1 MYDFV
6 ESLFKQLKSKGTPC
20 NYLHCDNTGEHMC
33 GFDIE
38 FTPPHSPQYN
48 KRIECQFV
56 VVLQRA
62 TSSMFSSG
70 IEVEFRNKVWAEA
83 VSMSPFLGDLFPNA
97 RSSVPADE
105 LFWDKKSEWYPYL
118 IKFGRIGMVMSRIQ
132 KRKMEGPGIP
142 VMIMVGY
149 ALNHKAGSYR
159 MYNAATKK
167 ILIWN
172 TIKWTVFTKWKV
184 QTEFKEFQEIKTA
197 ATETTA
203 EDVPYDDS
211 DSDDSISKDITTT
224 GLGLTGNSQERVG
237 TSSTSSSRAR
247 DKSKQGLLFP
257 GRNQYEQFMTASHS
271 VVRDNA

>member
-1 MYDFV
+1 
-6 ESLFKQLKSKGTPC
+6 
-20 NYLHCDNTGEHMC
+20 
-33 GFDIE
+33 
-38 FTPPHSPQYN
+38 
-48 KRIECQFV
+48 
-56 VVLQRA
+56 
-62 TSSMFSSG
+62 
-70 IEVEFRNKVWAEA
+70 
-83 VSMSPFLGDLFPNA
+83 
-97 RSSVPADE
+97 
-105 LFWDKKSEWYPYL
+105 
-118 IKFGRIGMVMSRIQ
+118 
-132 KRKMEGPGIP
+132 
-142 VMIMVGY
+142 
-149 ALNHKAGSYR
+149 
-159 MYNAATKK
+159 
-167 ILIWN
+167 
-172 TIKWTVFTKWKV
+172 VFTKWKV